1 MLSYTPEDTVRK
13 YFEDDETLSPEQIN
27 AIHTAWNTTTSII
40 NTVNPQ
46 DTTEARLDALY
57 VAQRISDKIVDYIDG
72 ATSDDTIYNT
82 IYDRKRYLM
91 QARIAYENAQVD
103 LVAAC
108 IAQAAL
114 DGADPMETQV
124 ENKEF
129 VARLFQP
136 QN

>member
-1 MLSYTPEDTVRK
+1 MLSYTSEDEIRK
-13 YFEDDETLSPEQIN
+13 YFDTDETLSPEQID
-27 AIHTAWNTTTSII
+27 AVRTAWNTTITII
-40 NTVNPQ
+40 NAVNPQ

-57 VAQRISDKIVDYIDG
+57 VAQRISDKIVDYID
-72 ATSDDTIYNT
+72 
-82 IYDRKRYLM
+82 DRKRYLT
-91 QARIAYENAQVD
+91 QARIAYENAQMD

-129 VARLFQP
+129 IARLFQP

>member
-1 MLSYTPEDTVRK
+1 MLSYTSEDEILK
-13 YFEDDETLSPEQIN
+13 YFDDDETLSPEQIN
-27 AIHTAWNTTTSII
+27 AIHTAWNTTITII
-40 NTVNPQ
+40 NAVNPQ
-46 DTTEARLDALY
+46 DTTEARIDALY
-57 VAQRISDKIVDYIDG
+57 MAQHISDEIVHYIDG
-72 ATSDDTIYNT
+72 TTSSDT
-82 IYDRKRYLM
+82 IYDRKKHLM
-91 QARIAYENAQVD
+91 EARIAYENAQIN

-129 VARLFQP
+129 IAHLFQP

>member
-1 MLSYTPEDTVRK
+1 MLSYTSEDEIRK
-13 YFEDDETLSPEQIN
+13 YFDTDETLSPEQID
-27 AIHTAWNTTTSII
+27 AVRTAWNTTITII
-40 NTVNPQ
+40 NAVNPQ
-46 DTTEARLDALY
+46 DTIEARLDALY
-57 VAQRISDKIVDYIDG
+57 VAQCISDKIVDYIDDT
-72 ATSDDTIYNT
+72 TSSDT
-82 IYDRKRYLM
+82 IYDRKRYLT
-91 QARIAYENAQVD
+91 QARIAYENAQMD

-129 VARLFQP
+129 IARLFQP

>member
-1 MLSYTPEDTVRK
+1 MLSYTSEDEIRK
-13 YFEDDETLSPEQIN
+13 YFDTDETLSPEQID
-27 AIHTAWNTTTSII
+27 AVRTAWNTTITII
-40 NTVNPQ
+40 NAVNPQ

-57 VAQRISDKIVDYIDG
+57 VAQRISDKIVDYIDDT
-72 ATSDDTIYNT
+72 TSPDT
-82 IYDRKRYLM
+82 IYDRKRYLT
-91 QARIAYENAQVD
+91 QARIAYENAQMD

>member
-1 MLSYTPEDTVRK
+1 MLSYTSEDEIRK
-13 YFEDDETLSPEQIN
+13 YFDTDETLSPEQID
-27 AIHTAWNTTTSII
+27 AVRTAWNTTITII
-40 NTVNPQ
+40 NAVNPQ

-57 VAQRISDKIVDYIDG
+57 VAQRISDKIVDYIDET
-72 ATSDDTIYNT
+72 TSPDT
-82 IYDRKRYLM
+82 IYDRKRYLT
-91 QARIAYENAQVD
+91 QARIAYENAQMD

-129 VARLFQP
+129 IARLFQP

>member
-1 MLSYTPEDTVRK
+1 MLSYTSEDEIRK
-13 YFEDDETLSPEQIN
+13 YFDTDETLSPEQID
-27 AIHTAWNTTTSII
+27 AVRTAWNTTITII
-40 NTVNPQ
+40 NAVNPQ

-57 VAQRISDKIVDYIDG
+57 VAQRISDKIVDYIDET
-72 ATSDDTIYNT
+72 TSPDT
-82 IYDRKRYLM
+82 IYDRKRYLT
-91 QARIAYENAQVD
+91 QARIAYENAQMD

-124 ENKEF
+124 ESKEF
-129 VARLFQP
+129 IARLFQP

>member
-1 MLSYTPEDTVRK
+1 MLSYTSEDEIRR
-13 YFEDDETLSPEQIN
+13 YFEDDETLSPEQID
-27 AIHTAWNTTTSII
+27 AVRTAWNTTITII
-40 NTVNPQ
+40 NAVNPQ
-46 DTTEARLDALY
+46 DTTEARLDTLY
-57 VAQRISDKIVDYIDG
+57 VAQRISDKIVDYIDE
-72 ATSDDTIYNT
+72 TTLPDT
-82 IYDRKRYLM
+82 IYDRKRYLT
-91 QARIAYENAQVD
+91 QARIAYENAQID

-129 VARLFQP
+129 IARLFQP

>member
-1 MLSYTPEDTVRK
+1 MLSYTPKDTVRK

-27 AIHTAWNTTTSII
+27 AIYTAWNTTTSII
-40 NTVNPQ
+40 NAVNPQ
-46 DTTEARLDALY
+46 DTTEKRLDALY
-57 VAQRISDKIVDYIDG
+57 VAQRISDKIVDYIDET
-72 ATSDDTIYNT
+72 TSSDTIYNHK
-82 IYDRKRYLM
+82 KRLM
-91 QARIAYENAQVD
+91 EARIAYENAQMD

>member
-1 MLSYTPEDTVRK
+1 MLNYTSEDEIRK
-13 YFEDDETLSPEQIN
+13 YFDTDETLSPEQID
-27 AIHTAWNTTTSII
+27 AVRTAWNTTITII
-40 NTVNPQ
+40 NAVNPQ

-57 VAQRISDKIVDYIDG
+57 VAQRISDKIVDYIDD
-72 ATSDDTIYNT
+72 ATSSDT
-82 IYDRKRYLM
+82 IYDRKRYLT
-91 QARIAYENAQVD
+91 QARIAYENAQMD

-129 VARLFQP
+129 IARLFQP

>member
-1 MLSYTPEDTVRK
+1 MLSYTSEDEIRK
-13 YFEDDETLSPEQIN
+13 YFDTDETLSPEQID
-27 AIHTAWNTTTSII
+27 AVRTAWNTTITII
-40 NTVNPQ
+40 NAVNPQ

-57 VAQRISDKIVDYIDG
+57 VAQRISEKIVDYIDET
-72 ATSDDTIYNT
+72 TSPDT
-82 IYDRKRYLM
+82 IYDRKRYLT
-91 QARIAYENAQVD
+91 QARIAYENAQMD

>member
-1 MLSYTPEDTVRK
+1 MLSYTSEDEIRK
-13 YFEDDETLSPEQIN
+13 YFDTDETLSPKQID
-27 AIHTAWNTTTSII
+27 AVRTAWNTTITII
-40 NTVNPQ
+40 NAVNPQ

-57 VAQRISDKIVDYIDG
+57 VAQRISDKIVDYIDDT
-72 ATSDDTIYNT
+72 TSPDT
-82 IYDRKRYLM
+82 IYDRKRYLT
-91 QARIAYENAQVD
+91 QARIAYENAQMD

>member
-1 MLSYTPEDTVRK
+1 MLSYTSEGEIRK
-13 YFEDDETLSPEQIN
+13 YFDTDETLSPEQID
-27 AIHTAWNTTTSII
+27 AVRTAWDTTITII
-40 NTVNPQ
+40 NQVNPQ
-46 DTTEARLDALY
+46 DTSEKRLDALY
-57 VAQRISDKIVDYIDG
+57 IAQQISDEIVRYIDG
-72 ATSDDTIYNT
+72 TTSSET
-82 IYDRKRYLM
+82 IYDRKKALM
-91 QARIAYENAQVD
+91 YARIAYENAQMD

-129 VARLFQP
+129 IARLFQP

>member
-1 MLSYTPEDTVRK
+1 MFNYTSEEEIRK
-13 YFEDDETLSPEQIN
+13 YFDTDETLSPEQID
-27 AIHTAWNTTTSII
+27 AVRTAWNTTITII
-40 NTVNPQ
+40 NAVNPQ

-57 VAQRISDKIVDYIDG
+57 VAQRISDKIVDYIDET
-72 ATSDDTIYNT
+72 TSPDT
-82 IYDRKRYLM
+82 IYDRKRYLT
-91 QARIAYENAQVD
+91 QARIAYENAQMD
-103 LVAAC
+103 LIAAC

>member
-1 MLSYTPEDTVRK
+1 M
-13 YFEDDETLSPEQIN
+13 
-27 AIHTAWNTTTSII
+27 
-40 NTVNPQ
+40 
-46 DTTEARLDALY
+46 
-57 VAQRISDKIVDYIDG
+57 AQCISDRIEHYIDG
-72 ATSDDTIYNT
+72 TTSGDT
-82 IYDRKRYLM
+82 IYDRKKALM
-91 QARIAYENAQVD
+91 EARIAYENAQIN

>member
-1 MLSYTPEDTVRK
+1 MLNYIPEDTIRRRLS
-13 YFEDDETLSPEQIN
+13 TSNLSPEQIN
-27 AIHTAWNTTTSII
+27 AITTAWNTTISII
-40 NTVNPQ
+40 NNVNPQ
-46 DTTEARLDALY
+46 DTTEKRLDALY
-57 VAQRISDKIVDYIDG
+57 MAQCISDRIERYIDG
-72 ATSDDTIYNT
+72 TTSGET
-82 IYDRKRYLM
+82 IYDRKKRLM
-91 QARIAYENAQVD
+91 GAHIAYENAQMD

-129 VARLFQP
+129 IARLFQP

>member
-1 MLSYTPEDTVRK
+1 MLSYTSEDEIRK
-13 YFEDDETLSPEQIN
+13 YFDADETLSPEQIN
-27 AIHTAWNTTTSII
+27 AVRTAWNTTITII
-40 NTVNPQ
+40 NAVNPQ

-57 VAQRISDKIVDYIDG
+57 VAQHISDKIVDYIEDT
-72 ATSDDTIYNT
+72 TSPDT
-82 IYDRKRYLM
+82 IYDRKRYLT
-91 QARIAYENAQVD
+91 QARIAYENAQMD

-129 VARLFQP
+129 IARLFQP

>member
-1 MLSYTPEDTVRK
+1 M
-13 YFEDDETLSPEQIN
+13 
-27 AIHTAWNTTTSII
+27 
-40 NTVNPQ
+40 
-46 DTTEARLDALY
+46 
-57 VAQRISDKIVDYIDG
+57 AQRISDKIVDCIDET
-72 ATSDDTIYNT
+72 TSPDTIYNT
-82 IYDRKRYLM
+82 IYDRKRYLT
-91 QARIAYENAQVD
+91 QARIAYENVQIN

>member
-1 MLSYTPEDTVRK
+1 MLSYTSEDEIRK
-13 YFEDDETLSPEQIN
+13 YFDTDETLSLEQID
-27 AIHTAWNTTTSII
+27 AVRTAWNTTISII
-40 NTVNPQ
+40 NAVNPQ

-57 VAQRISDKIVDYIDG
+57 VAQRISDKIVDYIEDT
-72 ATSDDTIYNT
+72 TSSDT
-82 IYDRKRYLM
+82 IYDRKRYLT
-91 QARIAYENAQVD
+91 QARIAYENAQMD